1 MLLVLIRR
9 LGSEKLTLAVT
20 ANNLDREA
28 PRQVRVERDWPFRG
42 ERRRLRQRLDSVA
55 RAAVPP
61 SMLPL
66 GGLVIPTVRHGNRK
80 EGPTQR
86 EPAPTLS

>member
-28 PRQVRVERDWPFRG
+28 PRQVRVERAWPFRG
-42 ERRRLRQRLDSVA
+42 ERRRLRQRLDAMA
-55 RAAVPP
+55 RAAV
-61 SMLPL
+61 SQLRSAARETGEVLELLEKEL
-66 GGLVIPTVRHGNRK
+66 GC
-80 EGPTQR
+80 
-86 EPAPTLS
+86 TLA